1 MGGGEMLG
9 GFGIDEREEAVY
21 AETLRRRQTTAAE
34 VSDALGI
41 APATVSDCLAKLVSL
56 GLVTGHDNGLHTA
69 VAPDVG
75 LGTLIVQRQAE
86 LQRVHGRL
94 AELVAMYRTGSSWP
108 AGQVE
113 TITTP
118 EQLATLVDTMERGAQ
133 TEMLAFFR
141 PPYILNPDLETFSRF
156 APTYRYV
163 YERSAFDDSRVPE
176 EIIGLLNSGYEIRI
190 ADTLPNKMIVID
202 RQAVLLPM
210 RLDQTSMHPGFL
222 LIRGES
228 LVRML
233 VDLFE
238 RVWAAATPL
247 RITAAGLADG
257 AQAMDEV
264 DVLLLTLLLSG
275 LPDKTVA
282 GRLGTSERT
291 VQRRLR
297 RLMKL
302 TGANSRMQLGWY
314 AARSGL
320 IPL

>member
-1 MGGGEMLG
+1 MLG

-21 AETLRRRQTTAAE
+21 VELLRRRHGTATE
-34 VSDALGI
+34 VSELLDFDS
-41 APATVSDCLAKLVSL
+41 ATVGDCLAKLVSL
-56 GLVTGHDNGLHTA
+56 GLVTGHDDGLYTA

-94 AELVAMYRTGSSWP
+94 AELMAVYRTGSSWM

-113 TITTP
+113 AITTP
-118 EQLATLVDTMERGAQ
+118 EQLATWLGSMERGAQ
-133 TEMLAFFR
+133 MEILAFFR
-141 PPYILNPDLETFSRF
+141 PPYILNPDLETISRF

-163 YERSAFDDSRVPE
+163 YERSAFDDPRVPE
-176 EIIGLLNSGYEIRI
+176 EISGYLKNGYEIRI
-190 ADTLPNKMIVID
+190 ADALPSKIIIID

-210 RLDQTSMHPGFL
+210 RPDQTSMHPGFL
-222 LIRGES
+222 LVRGES
-228 LVRML
+228 LVRAL

-238 RVWAAATPL
+238 RVWATATPL
-247 RITAAGLADG
+247 RVTATGLTDDVPG
-257 AQAMDEV
+257 MDEV
-264 DVLLLTLLLSG
+264 DVLLLSLLLSG

-282 GRLGTSERT
+282 TRLGTSERT

-297 RLMKL
+297 RLMEL

-320 IPL
+320 IPT

>member
-1 MGGGEMLG
+1 MLG

-21 AETLRRRQTTAAE
+21 VEILRRRQTTAAE
-34 VSDALGI
+34 VSDVLSM
-41 APATVSDCLAKLVSL
+41 APETVGDCLAKLVSL
-56 GLVTGHDNGLHTA
+56 GLITGHDNGMHTA

-75 LGTLIVQRQAE
+75 LGALIVQRQAE

-94 AELVAMYRTGSSWP
+94 AELVAVYRTGSSWL

-113 TITTP
+113 AITTP
-118 EQLATLVDTMERGAQ
+118 EQLATWIDTMERGAQ
-133 TEMLAFFR
+133 TEIVAFFR

-176 EIIGLLNSGYEIRI
+176 EISGFLRSGYEIRI
-190 ADTLPNKMIVID
+190 ADALPNKMIIID

-210 RLDQTSMHPGFL
+210 RSDQTRMHPGFL

-228 LVRML
+228 LVRLL

-238 RVWAAATPL
+238 RVWAVATPL
-247 RITAAGLADG
+247 RVTAAGLVDG
-257 AQAMDEV
+257 VQVMDEV
-264 DVLLLTLLLSG
+264 DILLLTLLLSG

-297 RLMKL
+297 RLMEL

>member
-1 MGGGEMLG
+1 MLG

-21 AETLRRRQTTAAE
+21 AEILRRRQTTVTE

-41 APATVSDCLAKLVSL
+41 VPATVSDCLAKLVSL
-56 GLVTGHDNGLHTA
+56 GLVTGHDNGLHT
-69 VAPDVG
+69 
-75 LGTLIVQRQAE
+75 
-86 LQRVHGRL
+86 
-94 AELVAMYRTGSSWP
+94 
-108 AGQVE
+108 
-113 TITTP
+113 
-118 EQLATLVDTMERGAQ
+118 
-133 TEMLAFFR
+133 
-141 PPYILNPDLETFSRF
+141 PYILSPDLETFSRF

-163 YERSAFDDSRVPE
+163 YERSAFDDSRVSE
-176 EIIGLLNSGYEIRI
+176 EIIGLLKSGYEIRI
-190 ADTLPNKMIVID
+190 ADALPNKMIVID
-202 RQAVLLPM
+202 RHAVLLPM
-210 RLDQTSMHPGFL
+210 RADQTSMHPGFL

-247 RITAAGLADG
+247 RVTAAGLADG

>member
-1 MGGGEMLG
+1 MLG
-9 GFGIDEREEAVY
+9 GFGIDEREEAIYV
-21 AETLRRRQTTAAE
+21 EVLRRRQVTVTE
-34 VSDALGI
+34 VSESLGVDSD
-41 APATVSDCLAKLVSL
+41 TVRDCLAKLVSL
-56 GLVTGHDNGLHTA
+56 GLVTGHDSGLHTA

-75 LGTLIVQRQAE
+75 LGTLIVQQQAE

-94 AELVAMYRTGSSWP
+94 AELVAVYRTGSSWLT
-108 AGQVE
+108 GQVE
-113 TITTP
+113 AITTP
-118 EQLATLVDTMERGAQ
+118 EQLATRLDTMERGAQ
-133 TEMLAFFR
+133 TEIQAFFR
-141 PPYILNPDLETFSRF
+141 PPYILTPNLETFSRS

-163 YERSAFDDSRVPE
+163 YERSAFDDPRVPE
-176 EIIGLLNSGYEIRI
+176 EISGFLKNGYEIRI
-190 ADTLPNKMIVID
+190 ADALPSKIIIID

-210 RLDQTSMHPGFL
+210 RPDQTSMHPGFL
-222 LIRGES
+222 LVRGES
-228 LVRML
+228 LVRAL

-238 RVWAAATPL
+238 RVWATATPL
-247 RITAAGLADG
+247 RVTAAGLADDV
-257 AQAMDEV
+257 QAMDEV

-282 GRLGTSERT
+282 SRLGTSERT

-297 RLMKL
+297 RLMEL